1 MVFSLDLIHGHTEN
15 NCAWTAGHTPTGR
28 EMLFWIAAQLN
39 RASHTMTSI
48 ASRPTRLKHVSCLPV
63 YEDKMGNCNLQFG
76 LWVIVYSI
84 FNRPS
89 MWTSSQMSHDRQ
101 ICFYAKFLFD
111 FMISS
116 HGRISLRVLNNFSL
130 FTCKSIENRPL
141 HSNFF
146 AEESWIDSEHV
157 STSPLTLITHDENP
171 ADVIFSTCWI
181 LVYQSCYC
189 AYDGENWYNTV
200 QHSKRWRDPIS
211 SVNRG
216 SDRFDVKNTKREMQ
230 YTVETLYNTVNF
242 SEILI
247 KDTP

>member
-1 MVFSLDLIHGHTEN
+1 MHARRINTQILRKHTHLHTHIHISKDIYVFMVFLWIWYTDTLRTSLHRQQDTLQ
-15 NCAWTAGHTPTGR
+15 
-28 EMLFWIAAQLN
+28 LAAKCYFGSQLN
-39 RASHTMTSI
+39 WTRASHTMTSI

-84 FNRPS
+84 FNRRS

-111 FMISS
+111 FMISA

-146 AEESWIDSEHV
+146 AEKSWIDTEHV
-157 STSPLTLITHDENP
+157 STSPLTLTTHDENP
-171 ADVIFSTCWI
+171 SEVIFFNLLDTCLPKLLLCIW
-181 LVYQSCYC
+181 
-189 AYDGENWYNTV
+189 
-200 QHSKRWRDPIS
+200 WR
-211 SVNRG
+211 
-216 SDRFDVKNTKREMQ
+216 E
-230 YTVETLYNTVNF
+230 
-242 SEILI
+242 LI
-247 KDTP
+247 